1 MKWYDWTL
9 AVVIALAAGALVAS
23 CIPKPA
29 ECSAFGCVPVPCFRN
44 GGGCVDGCTCQ
55 WIDGIR
61 GVCG

>member
-1 MKWYDWTL
+1 MKWYDWAFAVILSL
-9 AVVIALAAGALVAS
+9 ALGACVISFAPQNAD
-23 CIPKPA
+23 C
-29 ECSAFGCVPVPCFRN
+29 AFGCVPVPCFRN